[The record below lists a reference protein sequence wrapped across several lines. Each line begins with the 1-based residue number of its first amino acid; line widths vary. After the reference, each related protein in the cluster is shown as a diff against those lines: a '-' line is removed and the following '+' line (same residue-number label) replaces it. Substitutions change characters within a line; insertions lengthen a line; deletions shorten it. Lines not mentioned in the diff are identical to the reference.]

1 MSKEF
6 SRSLEVMERLAR
18 KFIETVEDSCVRIQ
32 VAGSVRRRKP
42 FPSDIEIVV
51 EPKFRKDP
59 QPAEFWGTTEPIDAY
74 TVNLFDE
81 CCKELIRC
89 GILEKR
95 QKSNGHTSWGEKAKL
110 GILYLGGEWAPI
122 DIFSVVEPTTYGVI
136 LALRT
141 GPGDFNK
148 VLVNHAHTIGR
159 KVAGGRV
166 WDLTPFRDC
175 CKWKWLQ
182 LPSSK
187 FIAVAQDHGVQ
198 TMDTPTE
205 EEYFKAL
212 GVPCWPPEERT
223 VKRSRQY
230 LGR

>member
-6 SRSLEVMERLAR
+6 SCSLEVMERLAR
-18 KFIETVEDSCVRIQ
+18 KFVEAVEDSCVRIE
-32 VAGSVRRRKP
+32 VAGSVRRKKAN
-42 FPSDIEIVV
+42 PSDIEIVV

-59 QPAEFWGTTEPIDAY
+59 QPAEFWGTTEPIDEY

-81 CCKELIRC
+81 YCKELIRC

-95 QKSNGHTSWGEKAKL
+95 QNSLGRTSWGEKAKL

-122 DIFSVVEPTTYGVI
+122 DIFSVVEPATRGVQ

-166 WDLTPFRDC
+166 WDMPG
-175 CKWKWLQ
+175 Q
-182 LPSSK
+182 LAKSWPELISFPSTRFVK
-187 FIAVAQDHGVQ
+187 LAEEHG
-198 TMDTPTE
+198 MPMIPTPTE
-205 EEYFKAL
+205 EAYFEAL
-212 GVPCWPPEERT
+212 GVPCWEPKERT
-223 VKRSRQY
+223 AQRLRQH
-230 LGR
+230 L